1 MPNIG
6 TTVQPGQNVR
16 AEHNNSIVRGLLR
29 ALRITTG
36 PGILGKWTDDG
47 LHLMLSQSPNWFVPA
62 RITAKSG
69 GDPDLPANVTYTV
82 KGIFEDNAV
91 LTSATPSYGRPVKG
105 ADAAFTKIR
114 PAAVGSFCY
123 ILRDRNAEGVITAK
137 LVLLP
142 GGSEGETVFFE
153 QCST

>member
-6 TTVQPGQNVR
+6 TTVQAGQNVR

-47 LHLMLSQSPNWFVPA
+47 LHLMLSQSPDWFIPA
-62 RITAKSG
+62 RITAKTG
-69 GDPDLPANVTYTV
+69 GDPDLPANVLYTV
-82 KGIFEDNAV
+82 KGIFEDNAI
-91 LTSATPSYGRPVKG
+91 LTNATPSYGRPVKG
-105 ADAAFTKIR
+105 ADTAFTKIR
-114 PAAVGSFCY
+114 PAAIGSFCY
-123 ILRDRNAEGVITAK
+123 VLRDRNAEGAITAK

-142 GGSEGETVFFE
+142 GGSEGETVFHE
-153 QCST
+153 ACS